1 MDERIHGGERVYRGI
16 PASPGVCHGRVI
28 VLGDAARHVLRRE
41 VPAASVPDEL
51 ARLQTALASTRRD
64 LLVIQDKVARAVGQS
79 EASIFDAHLLVLED
93 EMLLGEV
100 RRRIE
105 GERIN
110 CDAAYHEVAEK
121 FASALGALE
130 DDYLKERAADIRDVA
145 GRVLDHLMG
154 RTTERDLGQLTEPS
168 IILAPDLSP
177 GTTATL
183 DPRKVLAFATD
194 GGGTTSHTAIMARK
208 LGIPAVVGLG
218 DITARVRG
226 GEYALVDGHSGTVTV
241 NPTDQTLFA
250 YGQIKQRRAA
260 LDERLSALRLQP
272 AVTLDGHRITLAA
285 NIDLP
290 SDATAAI
297 AHGAEGIGL
306 FRSEFLFLNRI
317 EFPSEDEQF
326 EAYRT
331 AAAAVA
337 PHPAVIRTLD
347 VGGDKLPQGWART
360 GELNPFLGWRA
371 IRVSLALPEVFQAQ
385 LRAILRASA
394 FGKVRLMYPMI
405 SSLAELR
412 HANILLERSRE
423 ELRSANIPF
432 DPAMQVGMM
441 IEVPGAA
448 MVADQLAKEVDF
460 FSVGTND
467 LTGYTLAVDR
477 MNEKVAPLFSP
488 MHPAVLRLMERT
500 VQAARAQGRWVGI
513 CGEAAADPAMV
524 PALVGL
530 GFDELSAT
538 PVSIPPVKFL
548 LRRLRLSEAT
558 DAAWRAMA
566 AESAEEA
573 LHASR
578 SLALRI
584 APELFHGA

>member
-1 MDERIHGGERVYRGI
+1 MQGGERVYRGI
-16 PASPGVCHGRVI
+16 PASPGVCHGRVV

-41 VPAASVPDEL
+41 VPPEAVPGEL
-51 ARLQTALASTRRD
+51 ARLQSALAQTRRD
-64 LLVIQDKVARAVGQS
+64 LLEIQGQVARAVGQS

-100 RRRIE
+100 RRRIQSD
-105 GERIN
+105 RLN
-110 CDAAYHEVAEK
+110 CDAAYHDVAEK
-121 FASALGALE
+121 FAAALGALE
-130 DDYLKERAADIRDVA
+130 DDYLRERAADIRDVT

-154 RTTERDLGQLTEPS
+154 RTTERDLAQLSEPAV
-168 IILAPDLSP
+168 ILAPDLSP

-183 DPRKVLAFATD
+183 DARRVLGFATD

-250 YGQIKQRRAA
+250 YGQLKQRRAA
-260 LDERLSALRLQP
+260 LDERLAALRHQP
-272 AVTLDGHRITLAA
+272 AVTLDGHRVTLAA
-285 NIDLP
+285 NIDAP
-290 SDATAAI
+290 SDAPAAA

-306 FRSEFLFLNRI
+306 FRSEFLFLNRR
-317 EFPSEDEQF
+317 EFPGEEEQF
-326 EAYRT
+326 EAYR
-331 AAAAVA
+331 AAATAVA

-347 VGGDKLPQGWART
+347 LGGDKLPSGWART
-360 GELNPFLGWRA
+360 GEQNPFLGWRA
-371 IRVSLALPEVFQAQ
+371 IRVSLAMPEVFQAQ
-385 LRAILRASA
+385 LRAVLRASA

-405 SSLAELR
+405 SSLGELR
-412 HANILLERSRE
+412 EANMLLERCRE
-423 ELRSANIPF
+423 DLRSANVPF
-432 DPAMQVGMM
+432 DPSMEVGMM

-448 MVADQLAKEVDF
+448 LIAEQLAREVDF

-477 MNEKVAPLFSP
+477 MNERVAPLFSP
-488 MHPAVLRLMERT
+488 MHPGVLRLVERT
-500 VQAARAQGRWVGI
+500 VQAARQHGRWVGI

-524 PALVGL
+524 PVLLGL
-530 GFDELSAT
+530 GVDELSAT
-538 PVSIPPVKFL
+538 PVSVPPVKFL
-548 LRRLRLSEAT
+548 LRRLRRAEARE
-558 DAAWRAMA
+558 AAQRAMG

-573 LHASR
+573 FHVSR
-578 SLALRI
+578 ALAMQA
-584 APELFHGA
+584 APELFQGA